1 MAQYITRDD
10 VLTLISNSELDQFT
24 NDSADGSDTT
34 SNLDI
39 VITDCSNQV
48 DAYLAAIYV
57 TPFNAPYPS
66 KAKEACLVFT
76 CEALYARRLTPDE
89 KNPFKSRADMWRR
102 LLESIGAGNQPLDVN
117 IPRAFPPGGF
127 TLVVPNRVNDTLL

>member
-1 MAQYITRDD
+1 MAEYITRDD

-24 NDSADGSDTT
+24 NDSSDGSDTAST
-34 SNLDI
+34 LTI

-48 DAYLAAIYV
+48 DAYLAAIYT
-57 TPFNAPYPS
+57 TPFTAPYPA

-89 KNPFKSRADMWRR
+89 KNPFKTRADMWRR
-102 LLESIGAGNQPLDVN
+102 LLESIGSGEQPLDVS
-117 IPRAFPPGGF
+117 IPRAFQPGGY
-127 TLVVPNRVNDTLL
+127 TLVIPNRVNDTLL